1 MEDKNVFNLIVS
13 GVGGQGVFSL
23 TKVLWNICNKSGIKC
38 QGSVFKGGAQRMGT
52 IYSCLRIFNSGIE
65 DYSSYSVQVFKGELD
80 LIIGLEPWETLRY
93 QEYFNKNT
101 RIIMNESIYPLF
113 MDRYKEFSVKDPV
126 KSIHDMGLFTIS
138 RNYTGEAI
146 AKFKSKKMTNFLIGQ
161 ECIDQGF
168 LPFNTQIYLE
178 AFSEVLR
185 LPKELLTI

>member
-1 MEDKNVFNLIVS
+1 MEDKNTFNLIIS

-23 TKVLWNICNKSGIKC
+23 TKVIWNICNLTGIKC

-52 IYSCLRIFNSGIE
+52 IYSCLRIFNSDVE

-93 QEYFNKNT
+93 QDYFNKNT
-101 RIIMNESIYPLF
+101 KIIMNEPIYPLF

-126 KSIHDMGLFTIS
+126 KAVHDMGLFTIS
-138 RNYTGEAI
+138 RDFTKDAI
-146 AKFKSKKMTNFLIGQ
+146 ARFNSKKMTNYLIGH
-161 ECIDQGF
+161 ECMVQGL
-168 LPFNTQIYLE
+168 LPFGTHNYLKT
-178 AFSEVLR
+178 FSEVLS